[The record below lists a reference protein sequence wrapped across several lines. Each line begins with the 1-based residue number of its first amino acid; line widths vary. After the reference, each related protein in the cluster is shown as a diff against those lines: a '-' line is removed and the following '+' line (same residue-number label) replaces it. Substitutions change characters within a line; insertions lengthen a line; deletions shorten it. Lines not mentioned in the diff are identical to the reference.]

1 MVIWVNKISM
11 LEYEKRMTFL
21 DRMMFLDKM
30 TKEHIVYWQ
39 IIILD
44 KMTFF
49 RQNDKRTYFMTDF
62 ETQNLEHWTLKV
74 NDSIRKGNWYN
85 AQRSMIQYLKS
96 NDTML

>member
-11 LEYEKRMTFL
+11 LEYEERMTFL
-21 DRMMFLDKM
+21 DRMTKEHIVYWQIIFLDKMMFLDKM
-30 TKEHIVYWQ
+30 TKEHI
-39 IIILD
+39 L
-44 KMTFF
+44 
-49 RQNDKRTYFMTDF
+49 MTDF

-74 NDSIRKGNWYN
+74 TDSIRKGKWYN